1 VGILVA
7 KMAEKLKDGKLG
19 GIGMVSP
26 LFGVINSRQKK
37 KRQAAAGAAD
47 AADAA
52 GGGGTSSVGSD
63 YSTKVISPTMMNAGG
78 GVSKAGRGDGICRT
92 GKTKGRMV

>member
-1 VGILVA
+1 MGILVA
-7 KMAEKLKDGKLG
+7 KMADKLKDGKLG

-26 LFGVINSRQKK
+26 LFGAINSRQKK
-37 KRQAAAGAAD
+37 KRQAAAGAAG
-47 AADAA
+47 AA
-52 GGGGTSSVGSD
+52 GDVGTPSVGSD

-78 GVSKAGRGDGICRT
+78 GVSKVGRGDGICRT

>member
-1 VGILVA
+1 
-7 KMAEKLKDGKLG
+7 MAYLATKAVEKLKDGKLG

-26 LFGVINSRQKK
+26 LFGAINSRQKK
-37 KRQAAAGAAD
+37 KRLAAAGAA
-47 AADAA
+47 
-52 GGGGTSSVGSD
+52 GGVGTPSVGSD

>member
-1 VGILVA
+1 
-7 KMAEKLKDGKLG
+7 MAYLATKGVEKLKDGKLG

-26 LFGVINSRQKK
+26 LLGAINSRQKK
-37 KRQAAAGAAD
+37 KRQAKNAAAAS
-47 AADAA
+47 AA
-52 GGGGTSSVGSD
+52 GGAGTSSVGSD

-78 GVSKAGRGDGICRT
+78 GVSKSGRGDGICRK

>member
-1 VGILVA
+1 MGMFVA
-7 KMAEKLKDGKLG
+7 KMADKLKDGKLG

-26 LFGVINSRQKK
+26 LFGAINSRQKK
-37 KRQAAAGAAD
+37 KRQAAEGA
-47 AADAA
+47 AA
-52 GGGGTSSVGSD
+52 GGSGTSGVGSD

-78 GVSKAGRGDGICRT
+78 GVSKVGRGDGICRT

>member
-1 VGILVA
+1 MAYLAA
-7 KMAEKLKDGKLG
+7 KFGEKLKDGKLG

-26 LFGVINSRQKK
+26 LFGAINSRQKK
-37 KRQAAAGAAD
+37 KRQAAAGAAG
-47 AADAA
+47 AA
-52 GGGGTSSVGSD
+52 GSTSGSD

-78 GVSKAGRGDGICRT
+78 GVSKAGRGDGICRS

>member
-1 VGILVA
+1 MGILVA
-7 KMAEKLKDGKLG
+7 KMADKLKDGKLG

-26 LFGVINSRQKK
+26 LFGAINSRQKK
-37 KRQAAAGAAD
+37 KRLAAAGAAG
-47 AADAA
+47 AA
-52 GGGGTSSVGSD
+52 GTSGVGSD

-92 GKTKGRMV
+92 GKTKGRIV

>member
-1 VGILVA
+1 MGFLVG

-26 LFGVINSRQKK
+26 LFGAINSRQKK
-37 KRQAAAGAAD
+37 KRQAAAGAAGG
-47 AADAA
+47 AAS
-52 GGGGTSSVGSD
+52 TSGSD

-78 GVSKAGRGDGICRT
+78 GVSKAGRGDGICRS

>member
-1 VGILVA
+1 MGFLVG
-7 KMAEKLKDGKLG
+7 KMADKLKDGKLG

-26 LFGVINSRQKK
+26 LFGYINSRQKK
-37 KRQAAAGAAD
+37 KRQAAAGAAGAAGD
-47 AADAA
+47 AAS
-52 GGGGTSSVGSD
+52 TSGSD

-78 GVSKAGRGDGICRT
+78 GVSKAGRGDGICRS

>member
-1 VGILVA
+1 MGILVA
-7 KMAEKLKDGKLG
+7 KMADKLKDGKLG

-26 LFGVINSRQKK
+26 LFGAINSRQKK
-37 KRQAAAGAAD
+37 KRLAATGATGAAG
-47 AADAA
+47 
-52 GGGGTSSVGSD
+52 TSGVGSD

>member
-1 VGILVA
+1 MGFLVG

-26 LFGVINSRQKK
+26 LFGAINSRQKK
-37 KRQAAAGAAD
+37 KRQDKNAAASAAAGGAAS
-47 AADAA
+47 
-52 GGGGTSSVGSD
+52 TSGSD

-78 GVSKAGRGDGICRT
+78 GVSKAGRGDGICRS

>member
-1 VGILVA
+1 MGFLVG

-26 LFGVINSRQKK
+26 LFGAINSRQKK
-37 KRQAAAGAAD
+37 KRQAAAGAAG
-47 AADAA
+47 AAA
-52 GGGGTSSVGSD
+52 GAGTSSVGSD

-78 GVSKAGRGDGICRT
+78 GVSKSGRGDGICRK

>member
-1 VGILVA
+1 MGILVA

-37 KRQAAAGAAD
+37 KRQAAAG

>member
-1 VGILVA
+1 
-7 KMAEKLKDGKLG
+7 MADKLKDGKMG

-26 LFGVINSRQKK
+26 LFGAINSRQKK
-37 KRQAAAGAAD
+37 KRQGINAAAGNAAV
-47 AADAA
+47 
-52 GGGGTSSVGSD
+52 SSGSD

-78 GVSKAGRGDGICRT
+78 GVSKVQRGDGICRS

>member
-1 VGILVA
+1 MGMFVA
-7 KMAEKLKDGKLG
+7 KMADKLKDGKLG

-26 LFGVINSRQKK
+26 LFGAINSRQKK
-37 KRQAAAGAAD
+37 KRLASEGAAAGV
-47 AADAA
+47 
-52 GGGGTSSVGSD
+52 GTSGVGSD

-78 GVSKAGRGDGICRT
+78 GVSKSGRGDGICRK

>member
-1 VGILVA
+1 
-7 KMAEKLKDGKLG
+7 MAYLATKAVEKLKDGKLG

-26 LFGVINSRQKK
+26 LLGVINSRQKK
-37 KRQAAAGAAD
+37 KRQAAAGAAG
-47 AADAA
+47 AA
-52 GGGGTSSVGSD
+52 GGVGTPSVGSD

-78 GVSKAGRGDGICRT
+78 GVSKVGRGDGICRT

>member
-1 VGILVA
+1 MAYLAA
-7 KMAEKLKDGKLG
+7 KFGEKLKDGKLG

-26 LFGVINSRQKK
+26 LFGAINSRQKRK
-37 KRQAAAGAAD
+37 KQGINAAAAAAGNAAV
-47 AADAA
+47 
-52 GGGGTSSVGSD
+52 SSGSD

-78 GVSKAGRGDGICRT
+78 GVSKSQRGDGICRS

>member
-1 VGILVA
+1 
-7 KMAEKLKDGKLG
+7 MAYLATKAVEKLKDGKLG

-26 LFGVINSRQKK
+26 LLGVINSRQKK
-37 KRQAAAGAAD
+37 KRQAAAGAA
-47 AADAA
+47 
-52 GGGGTSSVGSD
+52 GGAGTSSVGSD

-78 GVSKAGRGDGICRT
+78 GVSKVGRGDGICRT

>member
-1 VGILVA
+1 
-7 KMAEKLKDGKLG
+7 MAGLLYAGKKLSEGKLG

-26 LFGVINSRQKK
+26 LLGVINSRQKK
-37 KRQAAAGAAD
+37 KRQAAAGAAG
-47 AADAA
+47 AA
-52 GGGGTSSVGSD
+52 GGAGTSSVGSD

-78 GVSKAGRGDGICRT
+78 GVSKVGRGDGICRA

>member
-1 VGILVA
+1 
-7 KMAEKLKDGKLG
+7 MAYLATKAVEKLKDGKLG

-26 LFGVINSRQKK
+26 LLGVINSRQKK
-37 KRQAAAGAAD
+37 KRQAAAGAAG
-47 AADAA
+47 AA
-52 GGGGTSSVGSD
+52 GGVDTSSVGSD

-78 GVSKAGRGDGICRT
+78 GVSKSGRGDGICRK

>member
-1 VGILVA
+1 
-7 KMAEKLKDGKLG
+7 MAYLATKAVEKLKDGKLG

-26 LFGVINSRQKK
+26 LLGVINSRQKK
-37 KRQAAAGAAD
+37 KRQAAAGAA
-47 AADAA
+47 
-52 GGGGTSSVGSD
+52 GGVGTPSVGSD

-78 GVSKAGRGDGICRT
+78 GVSKSGRGDGICRK

>member
-1 VGILVA
+1 MGILVA
-7 KMAEKLKDGKLG
+7 KMADKLKDGKLG

-26 LFGVINSRQKK
+26 LFGAINSRQKK
-37 KRQAAAGAAD
+37 KRLAAAGAAG
-47 AADAA
+47 AA
-52 GGGGTSSVGSD
+52 GTPSVGSD

-78 GVSKAGRGDGICRT
+78 GVSKSGRGDGICRK

>member
-1 VGILVA
+1 
-7 KMAEKLKDGKLG
+7 MAYLATKAVEKLKDGKLG

-26 LFGVINSRQKK
+26 LFGAINSRQKK
-37 KRQAAAGAAD
+37 KRLAAAGAD
-47 AADAA
+47 
-52 GGGGTSSVGSD
+52 GGVGTPSVGSD

-78 GVSKAGRGDGICRT
+78 GVSKVGRGDGICRT

>member
-1 VGILVA
+1 
-7 KMAEKLKDGKLG
+7 MAYLATKAVEKLKDGKLG

-26 LFGVINSRQKK
+26 LFGAINSRQKK
-37 KRQAAAGAAD
+37 KRLAAAGAAG
-47 AADAA
+47 AA
-52 GGGGTSSVGSD
+52 GEAASTSGSD

-78 GVSKAGRGDGICRT
+78 GVSKSGRGDGICRK

>member
-1 VGILVA
+1 MGYLAIKA
-7 KMAEKLKDGKLG
+7 AEKLKDGKLG

-26 LFGVINSRQKK
+26 LFGAINSRQKK
-37 KRQAAAGAAD
+37 KRQGKNAAAAAAGEAAS
-47 AADAA
+47 
-52 GGGGTSSVGSD
+52 TSGSD

-78 GVSKAGRGDGICRT
+78 GVSKAGRGDGICRS

>member
-1 VGILVA
+1 MGFLVG

-26 LFGVINSRQKK
+26 LFGAINSRQKK
-37 KRQAAAGAAD
+37 KRQAAAGAAG
-47 AADAA
+47 AAA
-52 GGGGTSSVGSD
+52 GAGTSGVGSD

-78 GVSKAGRGDGICRT
+78 GVSKVGRGDGICRT

>member
-1 VGILVA
+1 
-7 KMAEKLKDGKLG
+7 MAYLATKGVEKLKDGKLG

-26 LFGVINSRQKK
+26 LFGAINSRQKK
-37 KRQAAAGAAD
+37 KRQAAAGAAG
-47 AADAA
+47 AAA
-52 GGGGTSSVGSD
+52 GAGTSGVGSD

-78 GVSKAGRGDGICRT
+78 GVSKVGRGDGICRT

>member
-1 VGILVA
+1 MGYLAIKA
-7 KMAEKLKDGKLG
+7 AEKLKDGKLG

-26 LFGVINSRQKK
+26 LFGAINSRQKK
-37 KRQAAAGAAD
+37 KRQDKNAAAAAAGGAAS
-47 AADAA
+47 
-52 GGGGTSSVGSD
+52 TSGSD

-78 GVSKAGRGDGICRT
+78 GVSKAGRGDGICRS

>member
-1 VGILVA
+1 MGILVA

-47 AADAA
+47 TA

-78 GVSKAGRGDGICRT
+78 GVSKSGRGDGICRK

>member
-1 VGILVA
+1 
-7 KMAEKLKDGKLG
+7 MAYLATKAVEKLKDGKLG

-26 LFGVINSRQKK
+26 LFGAINSRQKK
-37 KRQAAAGAAD
+37 KRQGKNAAAAAAAAGGA
-47 AADAA
+47 
-52 GGGGTSSVGSD
+52 GTSSVGSD

-78 GVSKAGRGDGICRT
+78 GVSKSGRGDGICRK